1 MNLEL
6 GSLII
11 RKFIHLKIT
20 KNKMMIEKFLRAKHY
35 QIFLLTIGIPFAFQF
50 AVVLYLIPTINGGG
64 EIDDETL
71 FSIIKVFP
79 VLMMVFI
86 GVIFGWLY
94 SIGVGLQSKLPEN
107 VKMKVGKFK
116 VFFFIPLVYIS
127 LISLGMIFLLSNIA
141 LLAGT
146 FAPGVLILVFFLF
159 HLFSMFCIFYVLYF
173 AAKTFKT
180 VELQRE
186 VGFSEFAGEFFML
199 WIFPIGVWI
208 LQPKINK
215 MMEEEDEFL

>member
-1 MNLEL
+1 
-6 GSLII
+6 
-11 RKFIHLKIT
+11 
-20 KNKMMIEKFLRAKHY
+20 MMIENFLRAKHY
-35 QIFLLTIGIPFAFQF
+35 QIFLLTIGIPFIFQF
-50 AVVLYLIPTINGGG
+50 SVVLYLMPTVNGGG

-79 VLMMVFI
+79 VLMMVFM

-94 SIGVGLQSKLPEN
+94 SIGIGLQSKLPED

-116 VFFFIPLVYIS
+116 IFFFIPLVYIS
-127 LISLGMIFLLSNIA
+127 LISMGMIFLLSNIA
-141 LLAGT
+141 FLAGT
-146 FAPGVLILVFFLF
+146 FAPGVMILVFFLI
-159 HLFSMFCIFYVLYF
+159 HTFSMFCIFYVLYF

-180 VELQRE
+180 VELQKE
-186 VGFSEFAGEFFML
+186 VRFSEFAGEFFML

>member
-20 KNKMMIEKFLRAKHY
+20 KNKMMIEIFLRAKHY

-50 AVVLYLIPTINGGG
+50 AVVLYLMPTINGGG

-94 SIGVGLQSKLPEN
+94 SIGIGLQSKLPED
-107 VKMKVGKFK
+107 VKMQVGRFK
-116 VFFFIPLVYIS
+116 IFFFIPLVYIS
-127 LISLGMIFLLSNIA
+127 LISMAMFFLVSNIA
-141 LLAGT
+141 FLAGT
-146 FAPGVLILVFFLF
+146 FASVGLVMFIFLF

-180 VELQRE
+180 VELQKE
-186 VGFSEFAGEFFML
+186 VRFSEFAGEFFML

-215 MMEEEDEFL
+215 IMEEEDEFL